1 MRRHKGEGSGSI
13 HWKTITRNGFDYP
26 QAWYH
31 YEFWSEGDRLVKKSK
46 YIPKRLEQRIQKLEL
61 DKAPVR
67 EILNILG
74 VKL

>member
-13 HWKTITRNGFDYP
+13 HWKTITRNGKDYP